1 VIYVALPQGVSFT
14 GKSQLP
20 ALQNIPQ
27 PPQRTANPD
36 GAISLSDGAG
46 DVVDLQYINGNPQTA
61 LMPGSGLG
69 LSDLS
74 GLESELQPD
83 GSTIVPPDLLN
94 AGALSRGLGEDPSAV
109 AGSEAPD
116 GSSGLPG
123 HPYVPDS
130 TSGNRSECTIPVSG
144 SVSEVIDS
152 NGFGT
157 AWVNSTLGDS
167 QLTEGYPVEGTPD
180 TWKDSSGTEYVFSGS
195 SNSDIGTLTNSGG
208 LLGSEPANSPT
219 IQNFDLAVA
228 ATSPGGFLG
237 THLGYALSL
246 AVGAGAGSG
255 SAAAFPATDGT
266 SDIAGGATPTL
277 TASVKNP
284 ADPNGSPIK
293 SSPLSITYTPELQN
307 AAAGPQGGDPIAGK
321 YDSVTGI
328 TTYQGDGGDDF
339 ISAGQG
345 LNRILAQD
353 SGSDSIVGGSGRNTI
368 DGGSGNDVIGVNGM
382 PDLVLLVE
390 RFNARNDVTG
400 ADLIRTQGTDSRT
413 TEAKAIAFRVSPPG
427 ICFAR
432 AIAALLLGLATV
444 VFTLCS
450 AVQAANLAPCIRK
463 SVRFDGSGPLQFGR
477 VTGLSG
483 ARLYIHPSYPKS
495 CNSSTRSCAGT
506 RAYLL
511 TGDEV
516 AVGKNC
522 GKWTYIQYI
531 GQSRITE
538 GWVARSNL
546 KLLRKVG
553 TGMGTPLFTLIKGR
567 GTPVCEAYL
576 QRLNVTDYRANYP
589 SPPLPY
595 CGIPENDDIP
605 GFRFLHRVPLPSNLV
620 VKMSGELSLLW
631 HPPNPHLNE
640 RPVDDDGLPQWV
652 GSRMKAWRYNPGID
666 VDNDGIPDDIVV
678 WQGYG
683 LSDSAAVCGEPF
695 SPAYTQS
702 LQKTSA

>member
-1 VIYVALPQGVSFT
+1 V
-14 GKSQLP
+14 
-20 ALQNIPQ
+20 
-27 PPQRTANPD
+27 
-36 GAISLSDGAG
+36 
-46 DVVDLQYINGNPQTA
+46 
-61 LMPGSGLG
+61 
-69 LSDLS
+69 
-74 GLESELQPD
+74 
-83 GSTIVPPDLLN
+83 
-94 AGALSRGLGEDPSAV
+94 
-109 AGSEAPD
+109 
-116 GSSGLPG
+116 
-123 HPYVPDS
+123 
-130 TSGNRSECTIPVSG
+130 
-144 SVSEVIDS
+144 
-152 NGFGT
+152 
-157 AWVNSTLGDS
+157 
-167 QLTEGYPVEGTPD
+167 
-180 TWKDSSGTEYVFSGS
+180 
-195 SNSDIGTLTNSGG
+195 
-208 LLGSEPANSPT
+208 
-219 IQNFDLAVA
+219 
-228 ATSPGGFLG
+228 
-237 THLGYALSL
+237 
-246 AVGAGAGSG
+246 
-255 SAAAFPATDGT
+255 
-266 SDIAGGATPTL
+266 
-277 TASVKNP
+277 
-284 ADPNGSPIK
+284 
-293 SSPLSITYTPELQN
+293 
-307 AAAGPQGGDPIAGK
+307 
-321 YDSVTGI
+321 
-328 TTYQGDGGDDF
+328 
-339 ISAGQG
+339 
-345 LNRILAQD
+345 
-353 SGSDSIVGGSGRNTI
+353 
-368 DGGSGNDVIGVNGM
+368 
-382 PDLVLLVE
+382 
-390 RFNARNDVTG
+390 
-400 ADLIRTQGTDSRT
+400 TQGTDSRT

-695 SPAYTQS
+695 SPAYTWGFRPPQMPLVIKSDLHVDLQS
-702 LQKTSA
+702 TASMFGRSGVVRPKTFQSVIGPPPFHPIGHFITLFNYRRLTYIAALFDAGGDFAGRRKGDAGLANVLGVFLAISGFTNDQHRRTFWIS